1 MTDQLS
7 ERLATCESWSDSS
20 VKVQLRIGNRLLR
33 EALIRLL
40 EKAKC
45 LVVAGTNGE
54 TESPDPAGSQ
64 KACDVLIA
72 DTFDPE
78 HFRGSA
84 GTSDKHKH
92 GGEVKFIL
100 IGMNDDPEQFL
111 KAIQAGVAG
120 YLMNDASA
128 EDIVAAVRAPFRGEA
143 YCPPR
148 LCLTLFRHIEQQQL
162 QRPRLEQVSTAGLT
176 LRQERLIDLVAKG
189 LTNKEIAQSLNLSE
203 FTVRNHIH
211 RILWKLQAGN
221 RKEAVHALRLMRQEF
236 SVHRE
241 SINRA
246 ESREA

>member
-72 DTFDPE
+72 DTFDAE

-84 GTSDKHKH
+84 GTSDKH

-100 IGMNDDPEQFL
+100 IGMKDDPEQFL
-111 KAIQAGVAG
+111 KAIRAGVAG

-221 RKEAVHALRLMRQEF
+221 RKEAVNALRLMRQEF